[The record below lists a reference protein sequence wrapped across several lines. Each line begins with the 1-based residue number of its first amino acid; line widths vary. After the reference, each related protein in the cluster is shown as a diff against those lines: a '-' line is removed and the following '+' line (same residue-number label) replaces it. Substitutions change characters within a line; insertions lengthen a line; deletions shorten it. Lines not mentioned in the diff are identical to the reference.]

1 MRSPVFGAARHV
13 AGPRVGGQTFQWG
26 TMTSNPEAFEIEMAA
41 LSDAGTERGHNE
53 DHCGKYIKN
62 KTRGLVAVADGMAT
76 LEGGELASQRAIL
89 ALMRSF
95 RELAPGMTQTQRLV
109 RAARNA
115 NYEVYDM
122 AVVVPQLRGMSTTL
136 TAVSVSD
143 GDMTAAHVGNSRV
156 YLIRDGYINQLS
168 KDHTVAAE
176 AAQENGH
183 YLIKGSNVLTRSLGR
198 ELIVPIDLF
207 EMDLVQGDVVV
218 LCTDGL
224 TRVFEDLEI
233 AELVKGLD
241 AATACRKL
249 IDEANAIGTLDN
261 VSAAVVRVV
270 GETPGT
276 RR

>member
-1 MRSPVFGAARHV
+1 
-13 AGPRVGGQTFQWG
+13 
-26 TMTSNPEAFEIEMAA
+26 MTTSTPQPFEIEMAA

-53 DHCGKYIKN
+53 DHCGKYIKG
-62 KTRGLVAVADGMAT
+62 KTCGLVAVADGMAT
-76 LEGGELASQRAIL
+76 MEGGELASQRAIL

-115 NYEVYDM
+115 NFEVYDM
-122 AVVVPQLRGMSTTL
+122 AVIVPQLRGMSTTL
-136 TAVSVSD
+136 TAVSVTD
-143 GDMTAAHVGNSRV
+143 GDLTAAHVGNSRV

-176 AAQENGH
+176 AAEATGN
-183 YLIKGSNVLTRSLGR
+183 YVLKGSNVLTRSLGR
-198 ELIVPIDLF
+198 ELLVPIDLF
-207 EMDLVQGDVVV
+207 ELDLVKSDVVV

-233 AELVKGLD
+233 AEIVKGLD

-249 IDEANAIGTLDN
+249 IDQANAIGTLDN
-261 VSAAVVRVV
+261 VTAAVVRVI

>member
-1 MRSPVFGAARHV
+1 
-13 AGPRVGGQTFQWG
+13 
-26 TMTSNPEAFEIEMAA
+26 MTSNPEPFEIEMAA

-53 DHCGKYIKN
+53 DHCGKYIKS
-62 KTRGLVAVADGMAT
+62 KTSGLIAVADGMAT

-115 NYEVYDM
+115 NYEIYDM

-156 YLIRDGYINQLS
+156 YLLRDGYINQLS

-176 AAQENGH
+176 AAEQTGQ
-183 YLIKGSNVLTRSLGR
+183 YLLKGSDVLTRSLGR
-198 ELIVPIDLF
+198 ELIVSVDLF
-207 EMDLVQGDVVV
+207 EIDLVKGDVVV

>member
-1 MRSPVFGAARHV
+1 
-13 AGPRVGGQTFQWG
+13 
-26 TMTSNPEAFEIEMAA
+26 MTSNPEPFEIEMAA

-53 DHCGKYIKN
+53 DHCGKYIKS
-62 KTRGLVAVADGMAT
+62 KTCGLIAVADGMAT

-115 NYEVYDM
+115 NYEIYDM

-156 YLIRDGYINQLS
+156 YLLRDGYINQLS

-176 AAQENGH
+176 AAEQTGH
-183 YLIKGSNVLTRSLGR
+183 YPLKGSDVLTRSLGR
-198 ELIVPIDLF
+198 ELIVSVDLF
-207 EMDLVQGDVVV
+207 EIDLVKGDVVV

>member
-1 MRSPVFGAARHV
+1 M
-13 AGPRVGGQTFQWG
+13 T
-26 TMTSNPEAFEIEMAA
+26 TSNPEPFEIEVAA

-53 DHCGKYIKN
+53 DHCGKYIKS
-62 KTRGLVAVADGMAT
+62 KTCGLVAVADGMAT

-136 TAVSVSD
+136 TAVSISE
-143 GDMTAAHVGNSRV
+143 GELTAAHVGNSRV
-156 YLIRDGYINQLS
+156 YLLRDGYINQLS

-176 AAQENGH
+176 AAEKTGH
-183 YLIKGSNVLTRSLGR
+183 YVLRGSDVLTRSLGR
-198 ELIVPIDLF
+198 ELLVPIDLF
-207 EMDLVQGDVVV
+207 EIDLVQGDVVV

-224 TRVFEDLEI
+224 HRVLEDLQI
-233 AELVKGLD
+233 VELVKGLD
-241 AATACRKL
+241 AASACRRL
-249 IDEANAIGTLDN
+249 IDEANAIGTIDN
-261 VSAAVVRVV
+261 LTAAVVRVV
-270 GETPGT
+270 GETPGL

>member
-1 MRSPVFGAARHV
+1 MVGLAAMSERQV
-13 AGPRVGGQTFQWG
+13 E
-26 TMTSNPEAFEIEMAA
+26 MEAFEIEIAA

-53 DHCGKYIKN
+53 DHCGKYVRD
-62 KTRGLVAVADGMAT
+62 KTSGLVAVADGMAV
-76 LEGGELASQRAIL
+76 LEGGDLASQRAVL

-109 RAARNA
+109 RAARSA

-136 TAVSVSD
+136 TAVAVSN
-143 GDMTAAHVGNSRV
+143 GEMTAAHVGNSRV
-156 YLIRDGYINQLS
+156 YLLRDGYINQLS

-176 AAQENGH
+176 STAEQG
-183 YLIKGSNVLTRSLGR
+183 YYVIKGSDVLTRSLGR

-207 EMDLVQGDVVV
+207 ELDLVQGDTVI

-224 TRVFEDLEI
+224 YRVFEDLEI
-233 AELVKGLD
+233 AEIVRGQD

-249 IDEANAIGTLDN
+249 VDDANTIGTLDN
-261 VSAAVVRVV
+261 LSVAVVRAV
-270 GETPGT
+270 GETPGP